1 MVRRFIHCPLNRMT
15 WVGLLLIRVRSVAIN
30 MAQIVFSA
38 VSNISLLLN
47 MSCTIRFSL
56 AQPLTIVGS
65 FVSSLIQVALC
76 ATVRGPLKVSH
87 SPTTESLSQAFYFAI
102 FSASFHFL
110 VGALMAWTLLGAEL
124 GKYEKRFQLALSQ
137 RTIMMQVTILV
148 IYQMAGSAVY
158 AHIEE
163 WKFLDAL

>member
-1 MVRRFIHCPLNRMT
+1 MVRRSIYYSLSGMT
-15 WVGLLLIRVRSVAIN
+15 SEDLLLTKSRFVAIN
-30 MAQIVFSA
+30 MAQIGFSA

-65 FVSSLIQVALC
+65 FVSSLTEVALC
-76 ATVRGPLKVSH
+76 VTVRGPLKVSD
-87 SPTTESLSQAFYFAI
+87 SPTTEALSQAFYYAI
-102 FSASFHFL
+102 FAACFHFL

-137 RTIMMQVTILV
+137 RTIMMQVIILM
-148 IYQMAGSAVY
+148 IYIMAGSAVY